1 MKLNNLTSDLIMIG
15 KVLKIPMVSMSTSTN
30 TYTVKAGDTLWN
42 IAKRYNTTVE
52 KLMEL
57 NNLSTDLIM
66 IGQKLIV
73 PNDNI
78 YVVKAGDTL
87 WNIAK
92 RHNTTVENLMRLN
105 NLTSDLITIGQ
116 IIKI

>member
-1 MKLNNLTSDLIMIG
+1 
-15 KVLKIPMVSMSTSTN
+15 
-30 TYTVKAGDTLWN
+30 
-42 IAKRYNTTVE
+42 
-52 KLMEL
+52 
-57 NNLSTDLIM
+57 M

-78 YVVKAGDTL
+78 YEVKAGDTL